1 MARQKTKDRILQVSL
16 DLFNLYGEP
25 NVTTIDI
32 ANEMDISPGNLY
44 YHYRNKD
51 DIITELFCRFE
62 EDISGVLEVPLHR
75 EVTAV
80 DAWMYLHLI
89 FETISRFRFIYR
101 DLANI
106 LGRNDKLLTRFN
118 RVLDKKFNA
127 AKTTFTLLR
136 EAGIMNI
143 EDEELEALA
152 NNVVVTTTYWINYEH
167 IRHKTVRVS
176 LNTVPTKE
184 KEEENENIGQGVFQL
199 MTLVSPWM
207 EPEIR
212 GMILEVAKM
221 YGE

>member
-51 DIITELFCRFE
+51 DIITELFSRFE
-62 EDISGVLEVPLHR
+62 EEISSVLEVPFNN
-75 EVTAV
+75 EITPV
-80 DAWMYLHLI
+80 DSWMYVHLI
-89 FETISRFRFIYR
+89 FETISHYRFLYR

-118 RVLDKKFNA
+118 RILDKKLNA
-127 AKTTFTLLR
+127 AKATFTLLR
-136 EAGIMNI
+136 ERGTMSLS
-143 EDEELEALA
+143 DEELSALA
-152 NNVVVTTTYWINYEH
+152 GNIVVTATYWINYEH
-167 IRHKTVRVS
+167 IRNKTIRMS
-176 LNTVPTKE
+176 LNSVPTKE
-184 KEEENENIGQGVFQL
+184 KPEENENIAQGVFQV

-207 EPEIR
+207 EPETR
-212 GMILEVAKM
+212 GMILELAKM
-221 YGE
+221 YIV